1 MYTQKSS
8 FLAILDYATF
18 ERKLGIATILLFAY
32 SMHLK
37 KTIYWLG
44 TLVQVS
50 KVGENIALSNTCK
63 IAGV

>member
-18 ERKLGIATILLFAY
+18 ERKLGIASILLFAY

-37 KTIYWLG
+37 KNNL
-44 TLVQVS
+44 LVRYIGPS
-50 KVGENIALSNTCK
+50 KQSWGKYCPK
-63 IAGV
+63 